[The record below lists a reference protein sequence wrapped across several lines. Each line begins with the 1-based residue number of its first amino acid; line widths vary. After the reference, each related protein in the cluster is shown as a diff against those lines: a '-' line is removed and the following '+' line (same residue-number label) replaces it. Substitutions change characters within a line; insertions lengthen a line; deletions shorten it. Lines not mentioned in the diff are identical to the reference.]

1 LRGGVEREVDSLE
14 GEFIS
19 RQARG
24 IHQNNGCLSGTRATN
39 EKSVKETDL
48 LSALRAHLFKSTEF
62 LNDVLDSLTVGSR
75 DQELREYE
83 NSRRFPLSR
92 LPVLPVACL
101 GVDIIVINSF
111 FVEVGTLSRDLRKSG
126 VYALENFLV
135 ELSASHSPG
144 LLVVFSRPMIVRSST
159 RKFSSA

>member
-1 LRGGVEREVDSLE
+1 
-14 GEFIS
+14 
-19 RQARG
+19 
-24 IHQNNGCLSGTRATN
+24 
-39 EKSVKETDL
+39 
-48 LSALRAHLFKSTEF
+48 
-62 LNDVLDSLTVGSR
+62 
-75 DQELREYE
+75 LREYE

-135 ELSASHSPG
+135 ELLTIIGLEKTTNRPG
-144 LLVVFSRPMIVRSST
+144 E
-159 RKFSSA
+159 